1 MAVVALLAPKP
12 GERVLDLCA
21 APGGKTTH
29 IASRLEGRGL
39 LVSNEIHPARAK
51 ILSQNVERMG
61 IGNAV
66 VTNEDSGTLAAFF
79 PEFFDGLVVD
89 APCSGEGMFRRD
101 PEAVA
106 QWSAEAPARCHE
118 RQMEILEDA
127 ARCLRGGG
135 TLVYSTC
142 TFNRVENE
150 GTIEAFLGRHPEFS
164 LDPELALPGI
174 PCQGGMAHLYPHQVR
189 GEGHFLA
196 RLRKGG
202 EERAELAELPV
213 DKGEARWE
221 AFAREALR
229 EAAPRRLRAQGEW
242 LYAIPEG
249 MPDVRGLNVLRAGVQ
264 LGRLAKGRLEPAHAL
279 ALSLAPGEAKEER
292 ELSREEALR
301 YLGGEVLE
309 GGMRGWGVLRYRRCA
324 LGWGKGSGGQIKNHY
339 PKGLR
344 WR

>member
-1 MAVVALLAPKP
+1 
-12 GERVLDLCA
+12 
-21 APGGKTTH
+21 
-29 IASRLEGRGL
+29 
-39 LVSNEIHPARAK
+39 
-51 ILSQNVERMG
+51 
-61 IGNAV
+61 
-66 VTNEDSGTLAAFF
+66 
-79 PEFFDGLVVD
+79 
-89 APCSGEGMFRRD
+89 MFRRD

-150 GTIEAFLGRHPEFS
+150 GTIESFLRRHPEFS
-164 LDPELALPGI
+164 LDPELALSGI

-221 AFAREALR
+221 AFARDALW

-249 MPDVRGLNVLRAGVQ
+249 MPDVRGMNVLRAGVQ

-309 GGMRGWGVLRYRRCA
+309 GEMRGWGLLRCQRCA